1 MLEKPLEYGVILV
14 FVIITKHL
22 LSSFY
27 VPGVEDVRNSS
38 FKEREC
44 FLMREFIVWLSDSGG
59 CHFELIDHDF

>member
-1 MLEKPLEYGVILV
+1 MEYGVILV
-14 FVIITKHL
+14 FVIIIIKRL

-38 FKEREC
+38 FKDREC

-59 CHFELIDHDF
+59 CHFELIDHGF